1 MRRLLTASGTVA
13 AGLMLA
19 AAATAAV
26 RRARWRAA
34 TTALTARLLGEQPVG
49 PPGVVRFDALGD
61 LPAPVQ
67 RYFRRVLTDGQPLVR
82 SARLV
87 QAGQFRVQASERGWR
102 PLRAVQIVATAPPGF
117 LWDARIAVGPGL
129 SVRVRDAYVDGAAS
143 MYGEMAALFT
153 LIDQHD
159 RGELRAGALQRYLA
173 EAAWFPTALL
183 PSQGVAWTPID
194 DRAALAT
201 LADGA
206 TTVSLEFRFNDA
218 DEIASIFTPA
228 RYREV
233 GGRYEPT
240 PWLGEYRSYREQHGM
255 AIPTEAEVRWVLP
268 DGDYPYARPRIAKI
282 DYAF

>member
-1 MRRLLTASGTVA
+1 MIA
-13 AGLMLA
+13 AGMVLA

-26 RRARWRAA
+26 RRARWRTA
-34 TTALTARLLGEQPVG
+34 TTALTARLLGEQPAG
-49 PPGVVRFDALGD
+49 SSGVVRFDALGD

-67 RYFRRVLTDGQPLVR
+67 RYFRRVLADGQPLVR

-102 PLRAVQIVATAPPGF
+102 PLQAVQTVATAPPGF

-159 RGELRAGALQRYLA
+159 REELRAGALQRYLA
-173 EAAWFPTALL
+173 EAAWLPTALL
-183 PSQGVAWTPID
+183 PSQGVTWTPID

-201 LADGA
+201 LADGS
-206 TTVSLEFRFNDA
+206 TTVSLEFRFNESG
-218 DEIASIFTPA
+218 EIASIFTPA

-255 AIPTEAEVRWVLP
+255 PIPTEAEVRWLLP
-268 DGDYPYARPRIAKI
+268 AGDYPYVRPRIVEI